1 MTAIEFNQ
9 LSKDDI
15 SKFNYNQII
24 DFYKFI
30 ATVSEKRYIDYKS
43 QLENLYKSKINTELG
58 DWFKQHLRELKNEE
72 EIYMKKAKKRV
83 QYLNAGMDLPETYRN
98 YKYQKN
104 D

>member
-43 QLENLYKSKINTELG
+43 QLENLYKSKINTIGAFLDNVSG
-58 DWFKQHLRELKNEE
+58 D
-72 EIYMKKAKKRV
+72 V
-83 QYLNAGMDLPETYRN
+83 QYQLMEKTTQWTRL
-98 YKYQKN
+98 
-104 D
+104 